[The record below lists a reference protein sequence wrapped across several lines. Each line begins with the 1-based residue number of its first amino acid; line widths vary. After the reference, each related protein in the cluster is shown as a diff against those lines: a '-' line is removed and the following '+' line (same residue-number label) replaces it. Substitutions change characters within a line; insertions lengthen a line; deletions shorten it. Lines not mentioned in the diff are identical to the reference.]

1 MLFNDNPTTI
11 VIPFKDVSLFFIKKG
26 QLLEVI
32 DTNNILEYSNE
43 MY

>member
-11 VIPFKDVSLFFIKKG
+11 VIPFKDVSLFFNNKG
-26 QLLEVI
+26 QLLDVI
-32 DTNNILEYSNE
+32 DTLNILEYSKE